1 MEKAVTLLKNAWDE
15 KIRRF
20 GIVLHASATAVNPFP
35 MPISTCGAWR
45 PDAPCAMATVAINI
59 AS

>member
-1 MEKAVTLLKNAWDE
+1 MTLLKNAWDE